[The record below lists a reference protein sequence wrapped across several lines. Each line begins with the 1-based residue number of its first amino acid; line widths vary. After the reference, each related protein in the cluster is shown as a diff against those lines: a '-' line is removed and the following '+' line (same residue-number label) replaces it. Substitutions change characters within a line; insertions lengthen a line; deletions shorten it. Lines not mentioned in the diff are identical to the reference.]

1 MYTPLFMLLA
11 QVRFDNPEINPTA
24 KYSSISSFTNLLVPL
39 MLVVGGLMTLIMLMY
54 GAFQYLKSEG
64 NPEAI
69 KKAQSTLVYALLGI
83 FLMFISFVITRVI
96 GFIFKVDMPL

>member
-1 MYTPLFMLLA
+1 MYTPLFTLLA
-11 QVRFDNPEINPTA
+11 QVRFDNPDINPAA
-24 KYSSISSFTNLLVPL
+24 KYSSISSFTNLLIPL

-64 NPEAI
+64 NPDAI
-69 KKAQSTLVYALLGI
+69 KKAQSTLVYALIGI

-96 GFIFKVDMPL
+96 GFIFKVQMPL